1 MNFLNRIKFPAL
13 AGVLFVLGF
22 ISCEEEL
29 TTIGAEVVGSEPFVI
44 GKQEYDVFAFNKK
57 VEAVQ
62 TNKLPLYQLGTFED
76 PVYGNIE
83 ARITSQLVLPPGNI
97 QFGTFSQQNE
107 DLGPDDNN
115 PTRIQENERIKEVIL
130 YIPYLTKPT
139 ALQDRDQDG
148 VDDAFE
154 PDDADDPNND
164 SDGDG
169 LTNNEE
175 KARGTDPLNRDTDG
189 DGIDDDEDDDNMNAS
204 FAKKIDLDSIY
215 GDILDP
221 FNLKVELSTFF
232 LRDLDPNSN
241 FQESQEYFSNQRFSP
256 DFTTRS
262 LLPNE
267 AASVPV
273 VIDEFEFLLPNEDD
287 PDTADIDE
295 SETFDKLNPGIRV
308 ELDTTFFSENILKKE
323 GGLELLSQANFN
335 EFLRGIHLSIE
346 PNAESN
352 HYLLLDLRQATLSL
366 TYEYDRVDTNGT
378 QLDRDDDEIVK
389 EESTFTMS
397 LLRGDNNT
405 GNITGNAVNT
415 FIKDDLPLEI
425 DNSLD
430 VAENASRLYLKGSG
444 TTYAEINL
452 FDEVN
457 GRDII
462 NEIKANKW
470 IINEASLVFY
480 IDREMLDAAGV
491 IYEPPRLY
499 LYNAETNQPLFD
511 DRLDQIDQSNTLAS
525 YPLYDGLLELDSN
538 DKGAK
543 YSIGITSHINNL
555 IVRDSTNAT
564 LGLTITPDIRT
575 IGAANAML
583 PNNLEMDLP
592 VISTISPLGTVLFG
606 SEEVAG
612 KEDMKL
618 KLEIAY
624 TEPN

>member
-13 AGVLFVLGF
+13 AGILLVLAF
-22 ISCEEEL
+22 ISCEQEL
-29 TTIGAEVVGSEPFVI
+29 TTIGSEVVGSEPFVI

-62 TNKLPLYQLGTFED
+62 TNKLPVYQLGTFED

-83 ARITSQLVLPPGNI
+83 ARITSQLILPPGNV
-97 QFGTFSQQNE
+97 QFGNFSQQNE
-107 DLGPDDNN
+107 DLGADDNN
-115 PTRIQENERIKEVIL
+115 PTRIQENESLKEVIL

-139 ALQDRDQDG
+139 ALQDRDLDG
-148 VDDAFE
+148 VDDTFDVD
-154 PDDADDPNND
+154 PSDPNSD

-169 LTNNEE
+169 LTDNEE
-175 KARGTDPLNRDTDG
+175 KARGTDPLNNDTDG
-189 DGIDDDEDDDNMNAS
+189 DGVDDDLDDDNMNAS

-215 GDILDP
+215 GDRSKP
-221 FNLKVELSTFF
+221 FNLKVERSTFF

-262 LLPNE
+262 LLPDE
-267 AASVPV
+267 AVSVPV
-273 VIDEFEFLLPNEDD
+273 TIDEFEILLPNEDD
-287 PDTADIDE
+287 PDTTDVDE
-295 SETFDKLNPGIRV
+295 SETFDKLNPGIRIA
-308 ELDTTFFSENILKKE
+308 LDTAFFSENILKKE

-352 HYLLLDLRQATLSL
+352 HYLLLDLRQATVSL

-389 EESTFTMS
+389 AESTFTMN
-397 LLRGDNNT
+397 LLQGDT
-405 GNITGNAVNT
+405 SGNVIGNAVNT

-425 DNSLD
+425 TNSLD
-430 VAENASRLYLKGSG
+430 VVENAARIYLKGAG

-457 GRDII
+457 GRDVI

-480 IDREMLDAAGV
+480 VDRETLDAAGGNF
-491 IYEPPRLY
+491 EPPRLY

-511 DRLDQIDQSNTLAS
+511 DRLDQLDQSNTLAS
-525 YPLYDGLLELDSN
+525 YPLYDGLLELGSN
-538 DKGAK
+538 DTGIK
-543 YSIGITSHINNL
+543 YSVGITSHINNL

-575 IGAANAML
+575 TGAVNAML
-583 PNNLEMDLP
+583 PNNLEKDLP

>member
-13 AGVLFVLGF
+13 AGILLVLAF
-22 ISCEEEL
+22 ISCEQEL
-29 TTIGAEVVGSEPFVI
+29 TTIGSEVVGSEPFVI

-62 TNKLPLYQLGTFED
+62 TNKLPAYQLGTFED

-83 ARITSQLVLPPGNI
+83 ARITSQLVLPPGNV

-107 DLGPDDNN
+107 DLGADDNN
-115 PTRIQENERIKEVIL
+115 PTRIQENESLKEVIL

-139 ALQDRDQDG
+139 ALQDRDLDG
-148 VDDAFE
+148 VDDAF
-154 PDDADDPNND
+154 DADSSDPNSN
-164 SDGDG
+164 SDEDG
-169 LTNNEE
+169 LTDNEE

-215 GDILDP
+215 GDRSKP
-221 FNLKVELSTFF
+221 FNLKVERSTFF

-273 VIDEFEFLLPNEDD
+273 TIDEFEILLPNEDD
-287 PDTADIDE
+287 PDTTDVDE
-295 SETFDKLNPGIRV
+295 SETFDKLNPGIRIA
-308 ELDTTFFSENILKKE
+308 LDTAFFSENILKKE

-352 HYLLLDLRQATLSL
+352 HYLLLDLRQATVSL

-389 EESTFTMS
+389 AESTFTMN
-397 LLRGDNNT
+397 LLLGDTT
-405 GNITGNAVNT
+405 GNVVGNAVNT

-430 VAENASRLYLKGSG
+430 VVENASRIYLKGAG

-452 FDEVN
+452 FDQVN
-457 GRDII
+457 GRDVI

-480 IDREMLDAAGV
+480 VDRETLDAAGGK
-491 IYEPPRLY
+491 YEPPRLY

-511 DRLDQIDQSNTLAS
+511 DRLDQLDQSNTLAS
-525 YPLYDGLLELDSN
+525 YPLYDGLLELGSN
-538 DKGAK
+538 DTGVK

-575 IGAANAML
+575 TGAVNAML
-583 PNNLEMDLP
+583 PNNLEKDLP

-612 KEDMKL
+612 KEDLKL

>member
-13 AGVLFVLGF
+13 AGILLVLAF
-22 ISCEEEL
+22 ISCEQEL
-29 TTIGAEVVGSEPFVI
+29 TTIGSEVVGSEPFVI

-62 TNKLPLYQLGTFED
+62 TNKLPVYQLGTFED

-83 ARITSQLVLPPGNI
+83 ARITSQLILPPGNV
-97 QFGTFSQQNE
+97 QFGNFSQQNE
-107 DLGPDDNN
+107 DLGADDNN
-115 PTRIQENERIKEVIL
+115 PTRIQENESLKEVIL

-139 ALQDRDQDG
+139 ALQDRDLDG
-148 VDDAFE
+148 VDDAFDVD
-154 PDDADDPNND
+154 PSDPNSD

-169 LTNNEE
+169 LTDNEE
-175 KARGTDPLNRDTDG
+175 KARGTDPLNNDTDG
-189 DGIDDDEDDDNMNAS
+189 DGVDDDLDDDNMNAS

-215 GDILDP
+215 GDRSKP
-221 FNLKVELSTFF
+221 FNLKVERSTFF

-262 LLPNE
+262 LLPDE
-267 AASVPV
+267 AVSVPV
-273 VIDEFEFLLPNEDD
+273 TIDEFEILLPNEDD
-287 PDTADIDE
+287 PDTTDVDE
-295 SETFDKLNPGIRV
+295 SETFDKLNPGIRIA
-308 ELDTTFFSENILKKE
+308 LDTAFFSENILKKE

-352 HYLLLDLRQATLSL
+352 HYLLLDLRQATVSL

-389 EESTFTMS
+389 AESTFTMN
-397 LLRGDNNT
+397 LLLGDTT
-405 GNITGNAVNT
+405 GNVVGNAVNT

-430 VAENASRLYLKGSG
+430 VVENAARIYLKGAG

-457 GRDII
+457 GRDVI

-480 IDREMLDAAGV
+480 VDRETLDAAGGNF
-491 IYEPPRLY
+491 EPPRLY

-511 DRLDQIDQSNTLAS
+511 DRLDQLDQSNTLAS
-525 YPLYDGLLELDSN
+525 YPLYDGLLELGSN
-538 DKGAK
+538 DTGIK
-543 YSIGITSHINNL
+543 YSVGITSHINNL

-575 IGAANAML
+575 TGAVNAML
-583 PNNLEMDLP
+583 PNNLEKDLP

>member
-13 AGVLFVLGF
+13 AGILLVLAF
-22 ISCEEEL
+22 ISCEQEL
-29 TTIGAEVVGSEPFVI
+29 TTIGSEVVGSEPFVI

-62 TNKLPLYQLGTFED
+62 TNKLPAYQLGTFED

-83 ARITSQLVLPPGNI
+83 ARITSQLVLPPGNV

-107 DLGPDDNN
+107 DLGADDNN
-115 PTRIQENERIKEVIL
+115 PTRIQENESLKEVIL

-139 ALQDRDQDG
+139 ALQDRDLDG
-148 VDDAFE
+148 VDDAF
-154 PDDADDPNND
+154 DADSSDPNSN
-164 SDGDG
+164 SDEDG
-169 LTNNEE
+169 LTDNEE

-215 GDILDP
+215 GDRSKP
-221 FNLKVELSTFF
+221 FNLKVERSTFF

-273 VIDEFEFLLPNEDD
+273 TIDEFEILLPNEDD
-287 PDTADIDE
+287 PDTTDVDE
-295 SETFDKLNPGIRV
+295 SETFDKLNPGIRIA
-308 ELDTTFFSENILKKE
+308 LDTAFFSENILKKE

-352 HYLLLDLRQATLSL
+352 HYLLLDLRQATVSL

-389 EESTFTMS
+389 AESTFTMN
-397 LLRGDNNT
+397 LLLGDT
-405 GNITGNAVNT
+405 SGNVVGNAVNT

-430 VAENASRLYLKGSG
+430 VVENASRIYLKGAG

-452 FDEVN
+452 FDQVN
-457 GRDII
+457 GRDVI

-480 IDREMLDAAGV
+480 VDRETLDAAGGK
-491 IYEPPRLY
+491 YEPPRLY

-511 DRLDQIDQSNTLAS
+511 DRLDQLDQSNTLAS
-525 YPLYDGLLELDSN
+525 YPLYDGLLELGSN
-538 DKGAK
+538 DTGVK

-575 IGAANAML
+575 TGAVNAML
-583 PNNLEMDLP
+583 PNNLEKDLP

-612 KEDMKL
+612 KEDLKL

>member
-13 AGVLFVLGF
+13 AGILFVLGF
-22 ISCEEEL
+22 VSCEQDL
-29 TTIGAEVVGSEPFVI
+29 TTIGAEVVGSDPFVI
-44 GKQEYDVFAFNKK
+44 GKRQYDVFAFNKR

-62 TNKLPLYQLGTFED
+62 TNKLPIYQLGTFED

-83 ARITSQLVLPPGNI
+83 ARITSQLLLPTRNI

-115 PTRIQENERIKEVIL
+115 PRRIQENERIKEVFL

-139 ALQDRDQDG
+139 ALQDRDLDG

-154 PDDADDPNND
+154 PDAADDPNND

-169 LTNNEE
+169 LSNSEE

-215 GDILDP
+215 GDRSAP

-241 FQESQEYFSNQRFSP
+241 FQESQEYFSNQRFAP
-256 DFTTRS
+256 DFVSRS
-262 LLPNE
+262 LLADE
-267 AASVPV
+267 AESVPV
-273 VIDEFEFLLPNEDD
+273 TIDEFEILIPNEDD
-287 PDTADIDE
+287 PETTDVDE

-308 ELDTTFFSENILKKE
+308 ALDTAFFSNNILRKE
-323 GGLELLSQANFN
+323 GSIELLSQANFN
-335 EFLRGIHLSIE
+335 EFIRGIHLSID
-346 PNAESN
+346 SSTDSK
-352 HYLLLDLRQATLSL
+352 HYLLLDLRQARVNM
-366 TYEYDRVDTNGT
+366 TYEYDAVDTNGT
-378 QLDRDDDEIVK
+378 LVDRDDDEIIT
-389 EESTFTMS
+389 EESTLTMN
-397 LLRGDNNT
+397 LLLGDNS

-415 FIKDDLPLEI
+415 FIKDDLPLDI
-425 DNSLD
+425 SNNLD
-430 VAENASRLYLKGSG
+430 VEENASRVYLKGAG

-452 FDEVN
+452 FDQVN
-457 GRDII
+457 GRDAI
-462 NEIKANKW
+462 NEIKSNKW

-480 IDREMLDAAGV
+480 VDRETLDAAGSV
-491 IYEPPRLY
+491 NEPPRLY

-511 DRLDQIDQSNTLAS
+511 ARLDELDQSNTLAS
-525 YPLYDGLLELDSN
+525 YPLYDGLLET
-538 DKGAK
+538 GANERGVK
-543 YSIGITSHINNL
+543 YTIGITSHINNL

-564 LGLTITPDIRT
+564 LGLMITPDIRT

-583 PNNLEMDLP
+583 PNSVESDLP

-606 SEEVAG
+606 SEEVPG

-624 TEPN
+624 TEVN

>member
-13 AGVLFVLGF
+13 AGILLVLAF
-22 ISCEEEL
+22 ISCEQEL
-29 TTIGAEVVGSEPFVI
+29 TTIGSEVVGSEPFVI

-62 TNKLPLYQLGTFED
+62 TNKLPVYQLGTFED

-83 ARITSQLVLPPGNI
+83 ARITSQLILPPGNV
-97 QFGTFSQQNE
+97 QFGNFSQQNE
-107 DLGPDDNN
+107 DLGADDNN
-115 PTRIQENERIKEVIL
+115 PTRIQENESLKEVIL

-139 ALQDRDQDG
+139 ALQDRDLDG
-148 VDDAFE
+148 VDDAFDVD
-154 PDDADDPNND
+154 PSDPNSD

-169 LTNNEE
+169 LTDNEE
-175 KARGTDPLNRDTDG
+175 KARGTDPLNNDTDG
-189 DGIDDDEDDDNMNAS
+189 DGVDDDVDDDNMNAS

-241 FQESQEYFSNQRFSP
+241 FQEFQEYFSNQRFSP

-273 VIDEFEFLLPNEDD
+273 TIDEFEILLPNEDD
-287 PDTADIDE
+287 PDTTDVDE
-295 SETFDKLNPGIRV
+295 SETFDKLNPGIRI

-323 GGLELLSQANFN
+323 GGIELLSQANFN
-335 EFLRGIHLSIE
+335 DFLRGIHLSIE

-352 HYLLLDLRQATLSL
+352 HYLLLDLRQATVSL
-366 TYEYDRVDTNGT
+366 TYEFDRVDTNGT

-389 EESTFTMS
+389 DESTFTMS
-397 LLRGDNNT
+397 LLQGDT
-405 GNITGNAVNT
+405 SGNVNGNAVNT

-425 DNSLD
+425 TNTLD
-430 VAENASRLYLKGSG
+430 VVENASRIYLKGAG

-457 GRDII
+457 GRDVI

-480 IDREMLDAAGV
+480 VDRETLDAAGGK
-491 IYEPPRLY
+491 YEPPRLY

-511 DRLDQIDQSNTLAS
+511 DRLDQLDQSNTLAS
-525 YPLYDGLLELDSN
+525 YPLYDGLLELGSN
-538 DKGAK
+538 DTGVK
-543 YSIGITSHINNL
+543 YSVGITSHINNL

-575 IGAANAML
+575 TGAVNAML
-583 PNNLEMDLP
+583 PNNLEKDLP

>member
-13 AGVLFVLGF
+13 AGILLVLAF
-22 ISCEEEL
+22 ISCEQEL
-29 TTIGAEVVGSEPFVI
+29 TTIGSEVVGSEPFVI

-62 TNKLPLYQLGTFED
+62 TNKLPAYQLGTFED

-83 ARITSQLVLPPGNI
+83 ARITSQLVLPPGNV

-107 DLGPDDNN
+107 DLGADDNN
-115 PTRIQENERIKEVIL
+115 PTRIQENESLKEVIL

-139 ALQDRDQDG
+139 ALQDRDLDG
-148 VDDAFE
+148 VDDAF
-154 PDDADDPNND
+154 DADSSDPNSN
-164 SDGDG
+164 SDEDG
-169 LTNNEE
+169 LTDNEE

-215 GDILDP
+215 GDRLKP
-221 FNLKVELSTFF
+221 FNLKVERSTFF

-273 VIDEFEFLLPNEDD
+273 TIDEFEILLPNEDD
-287 PDTADIDE
+287 PDTTDVDE
-295 SETFDKLNPGIRV
+295 SETFDKLNPGIRIA
-308 ELDTTFFSENILKKE
+308 LDTAFFSENILKKE

-352 HYLLLDLRQATLSL
+352 HYLLLDLRQATVSL

-389 EESTFTMS
+389 AESTFTMN
-397 LLRGDNNT
+397 LLLGDTT
-405 GNITGNAVNT
+405 GNVVGNAVNT

-430 VAENASRLYLKGSG
+430 VVENASRIYLKGAG

-452 FDEVN
+452 FDQVN
-457 GRDII
+457 GRDVI

-480 IDREMLDAAGV
+480 VDRETLDAAGGK
-491 IYEPPRLY
+491 YEPPRLY

-511 DRLDQIDQSNTLAS
+511 DRLDQLDQSNTLAS
-525 YPLYDGLLELDSN
+525 YPLYDGLLELGSN
-538 DKGAK
+538 DTGVK

-575 IGAANAML
+575 TGAVNAML
-583 PNNLEMDLP
+583 PNNLEKDLP

-612 KEDMKL
+612 KEDLKL

>member
-13 AGVLFVLGF
+13 AGILLVLAF
-22 ISCEEEL
+22 ISCEQEL
-29 TTIGAEVVGSEPFVI
+29 TTIGSEVVGSEPFVI

-62 TNKLPLYQLGTFED
+62 TNKLPVYQLGTFED

-83 ARITSQLVLPPGNI
+83 ARITSQLILPPGNV
-97 QFGTFSQQNE
+97 QFGNFSQQNE
-107 DLGPDDNN
+107 DLGADDNN
-115 PTRIQENERIKEVIL
+115 PTRIQENESLKEVIL

-139 ALQDRDQDG
+139 ALQDRDLDG
-148 VDDAFE
+148 VDDAFDVD
-154 PDDADDPNND
+154 PSDPNSD

-169 LTNNEE
+169 LTDNEE
-175 KARGTDPLNRDTDG
+175 KARGTDPLNNDTDG
-189 DGIDDDEDDDNMNAS
+189 DGVDDDLDDDNMNAS

-215 GDILDP
+215 GDRSKP
-221 FNLKVELSTFF
+221 FNLKVERSTFF

-262 LLPNE
+262 LLPDE
-267 AASVPV
+267 AVSVPV
-273 VIDEFEFLLPNEDD
+273 TIDEFEILLPNEDD
-287 PDTADIDE
+287 PDTTDVDE
-295 SETFDKLNPGIRV
+295 SETFDKLNPGIRIA
-308 ELDTTFFSENILKKE
+308 LDTAFFSENILKKE

-352 HYLLLDLRQATLSL
+352 HYLLLDLRQATVSL

-389 EESTFTMS
+389 AESTFTMN
-397 LLRGDNNT
+397 LLLGDTT
-405 GNITGNAVNT
+405 GNVVGNAVNT

-430 VAENASRLYLKGSG
+430 VVENASRIYLKGAG

-457 GRDII
+457 GRDVI

-480 IDREMLDAAGV
+480 VDRETLDAAGGNF
-491 IYEPPRLY
+491 EPPRLY

-511 DRLDQIDQSNTLAS
+511 DRLDQLDQSNTLAS
-525 YPLYDGLLELDSN
+525 YPLYDGLLELGSN
-538 DKGAK
+538 DTGVK
-543 YSIGITSHINNL
+543 YSVGITSHINNL

-575 IGAANAML
+575 TGAVNAML
-583 PNNLEMDLP
+583 PNNLEKDLP

>member
-13 AGVLFVLGF
+13 AGILLVLAF
-22 ISCEEEL
+22 ISCEQEL
-29 TTIGAEVVGSEPFVI
+29 TTIGSEVVGSEPFVI

-62 TNKLPLYQLGTFED
+62 TNKLPAYQLGTFED

-83 ARITSQLVLPPGNI
+83 ARITSQLVLPPGNV

-107 DLGPDDNN
+107 DLGADDNN
-115 PTRIQENERIKEVIL
+115 PTRIQENESLKEVIL

-139 ALQDRDQDG
+139 ALQDRDLDG
-148 VDDAFE
+148 VDDAF
-154 PDDADDPNND
+154 DADSSDPNSN
-164 SDGDG
+164 SDEDG
-169 LTNNEE
+169 LTDNEE

-215 GDILDP
+215 GDRSKP
-221 FNLKVELSTFF
+221 FNLKVERSTFF

-273 VIDEFEFLLPNEDD
+273 TIDEFEILLPNEDD
-287 PDTADIDE
+287 PDTTDVDE
-295 SETFDKLNPGIRV
+295 SETFDKLNPGIRIA
-308 ELDTTFFSENILKKE
+308 LDTAFFSENILKKE

-352 HYLLLDLRQATLSL
+352 HYLLLDLRQATVSL

-389 EESTFTMS
+389 AESTFTMN
-397 LLRGDNNT
+397 LLLGDTT
-405 GNITGNAVNT
+405 GNVVGNAVNT

-430 VAENASRLYLKGSG
+430 VVENASRIYLKGAG

-452 FDEVN
+452 FDQVN
-457 GRDII
+457 GRDVI

-480 IDREMLDAAGV
+480 VDRETLDAAGGT
-491 IYEPPRLY
+491 YEPPRLY

-511 DRLDQIDQSNTLAS
+511 DRLDQLDQSNTLAS
-525 YPLYDGLLELDSN
+525 YPLYDGLLELGSN
-538 DKGAK
+538 DTGVK

-575 IGAANAML
+575 TGAVNAML
-583 PNNLEMDLP
+583 PNNLEKDLP

-612 KEDMKL
+612 KEDLKL